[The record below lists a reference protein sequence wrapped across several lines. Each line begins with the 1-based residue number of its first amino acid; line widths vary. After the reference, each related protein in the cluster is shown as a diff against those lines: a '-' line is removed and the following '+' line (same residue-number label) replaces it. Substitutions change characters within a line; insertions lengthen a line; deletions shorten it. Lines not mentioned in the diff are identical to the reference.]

1 MTDTP
6 SAPDGEPSWTS
17 PAPYLD
23 CEVDTLNLMWLIGAR
38 ELARSD
44 AEKAILVYGLD
55 REVLEILRHA
65 SLAMLRELAAS
76 GVVLFRPRFRMCWLE
91 ERLRTT
97 GPSALGLG
105 LQVILLAAE
114 EVAQP

>member
-1 MTDTP
+1 MADTP
-6 SAPDGEPSWTS
+6 SAPDVEPPRPQ
-17 PAPYLD
+17 PAPHPD
-23 CEVDTLNLMWLIGAR
+23 CEVDTLNLMWLLGAR

-44 AEKAILVYGLD
+44 AEKAVLVYGLD
-55 REVLEILRHA
+55 QELLDILRHA
-65 SLAMLRELAAS
+65 SLTMLRELAAS
-76 GVVLFRPRFRMCWLE
+76 GVLLFRPRFRLGWLQ

-105 LQVILLAAE
+105 LQAILLAAE

>member
-1 MTDTP
+1 
-6 SAPDGEPSWTS
+6 
-17 PAPYLD
+17 
-23 CEVDTLNLMWLIGAR
+23 MWLLGAR

-44 AEKAILVYGLD
+44 AEKAVLVYGLD
-55 REVLEILRHA
+55 REVLDILRHA

-76 GVVLFRPRFRMCWLE
+76 GVLLFRPRFRVCWLQD
-91 ERLRTT
+91 RLRTT

>member
-6 SAPDGEPSWTS
+6 SAPDKEPSRIS
-17 PAPYLD
+17 PAPCLD
-23 CEVDTLNLMWLIGAR
+23 CEVDTLNLMWLLGAR

-44 AEKAILVYGLD
+44 AEKAVLVYGLD
-55 REVLEILRHA
+55 REVLEILQHA

-76 GVVLFRPRFRMCWLE
+76 GVVLFRPRFRVCWLQ

>member
-6 SAPDGEPSWTS
+6 SALDAEPPRPN

-23 CEVDTLNLMWLIGAR
+23 GEVDALNLMWLLGAR

-44 AEKAILVYGLD
+44 AEKAVLVYGLG
-55 REVLEILRHA
+55 REVLDILRHT

-76 GVVLFRPRFRMCWLE
+76 GVLLFRPRFRLCWLQE
-91 ERLRTT
+91 HLRTT

-105 LQVILLAAE
+105 LQAILFAAE

>member
-1 MTDTP
+1 MTDIP
-6 SAPDGEPSWTS
+6 SAAGVGPDRPN
-17 PAPYLD
+17 PAPHLD
-23 CEVDTLNLMWLIGAR
+23 CEVDTLNLMWLLGAR
-38 ELARSD
+38 EMARSD
-44 AEKAILVYGLD
+44 AEKAVLVYGLD
-55 REVLEILRHA
+55 REVLDILRHA

-76 GVVLFRPRFRMCWLE
+76 GVLLFRPRFRLRWLQ

-105 LQVILLAAE
+105 LQAILLAAE

>member
-1 MTDTP
+1 MMHTP
-6 SAPDGEPSWTS
+6 SAPDVEPRRSD
-17 PAPYLD
+17 PAPDLD
-23 CEVDTLNLMWLIGAR
+23 CEVDTLNLMWLLGAR

-44 AEKAILVYGLD
+44 AKKAVLVYGLD

-76 GVVLFRPRFRMCWLE
+76 GVLLFRPRFRVCWLQD
-91 ERLRTT
+91 RLRTT

>member
-1 MTDTP
+1 MMRIP
-6 SAPDGEPSWTS
+6 LAPDVEAPRSD
-17 PAPYLD
+17 PAPDLD
-23 CEVDTLNLMWLIGAR
+23 CEVDTLNLMWLLGAR

-44 AEKAILVYGLD
+44 EEKAILVYGLD

-65 SLAMLRELAAS
+65 SLTMLRELAAS
-76 GVVLFRPRFRMCWLE
+76 GVVLFRPRFRVCWLQ
-91 ERLRTT
+91 ERLRMT

-105 LQVILLAAE
+105 LQAILFAAE

>member
-1 MTDTP
+1 MTDRPSTP
-6 SAPDGEPSWTS
+6 GAGPDRPN
-17 PAPYLD
+17 PAPHLD
-23 CEVDTLNLMWLIGAR
+23 CEVDTLNLMWLLGAR

-44 AEKAILVYGLD
+44 TEKAVLVYGVD
-55 REVLEILRHA
+55 REMLDILRHA

-76 GVVLFRPRFRMCWLE
+76 GVVLFRPRFRVCWLQ

-97 GPSALGLG
+97 GPSALGLE

>member
-1 MTDTP
+1 MTDIP
-6 SAPDGEPSWTS
+6 SDPGVRPDRPDPS
-17 PAPYLD
+17 PHLD
-23 CEVDTLNLMWLIGAR
+23 CEVDTLNLMWLLGAR

-44 AEKAILVYGLD
+44 AEKAVLVYGLD
-55 REVLEILRHA
+55 RELLDILRHA

-76 GVVLFRPRFRMCWLE
+76 GVLLFRPRFRVCWLQD
-91 ERLRTT
+91 RLRTT

>member
-1 MTDTP
+1 MMRTP
-6 SAPDGEPSWTS
+6 LAPDVEPPRAD
-17 PAPYLD
+17 PAPDLD
-23 CEVDTLNLMWLIGAR
+23 CEVDTLNLMWLLGAR

-44 AEKAILVYGLD
+44 AEKAVLVYGLD
-55 REVLEILRHA
+55 REVLEILQHA

-76 GVVLFRPRFRMCWLE
+76 GVVLFRPRFRVCWLQ

>member
-6 SAPDGEPSWTS
+6 SAPDGEPSRTS
-17 PAPYLD
+17 PAPCLD
-23 CEVDTLNLMWLIGAR
+23 HEVDTLNLMWLLGAR

-44 AEKAILVYGLD
+44 AEKALLVYGLD
-55 REVLEILRHA
+55 RELLDILRHA

-76 GVVLFRPRFRMCWLE
+76 GVVLFRPRFRMCWLQ

>member
-6 SAPDGEPSWTS
+6 SAPDLEPPRSN
-17 PAPYLD
+17 PAPDHD
-23 CEVDTLNLMWLIGAR
+23 CEVDTLNLMWLLGAR
-38 ELARSD
+38 DLARSD
-44 AEKAILVYGLD
+44 AEKAVLVYGLD
-55 REVLEILRHA
+55 RELLDILRHA

-76 GVVLFRPRFRMCWLE
+76 GVVLFRPRFRMCWLQ